1 MIIKDALAVILG
13 GGKGERLF
21 PLTKYRSKPAV
32 PIGGKFRLI
41 DIPISNC
48 LHWGL
53 RQIYVL
59 TQFNS
64 SSLNNHISSAYKF
77 DGFSKGF
84 LSILAAQQTME
95 GANWYQGTAD
105 AVRKNLFYIKRENVK
120 HVIILSGDQLYRINL
135 WKFMKHHLEKQA
147 DITIA
152 VKPVE
157 RLEASNFGIM
167 KIDGNQRIVEF
178 EEKPQ
183 EEEQLDNLYTPAEFL
198 DLEQE
203 NLNYIASMGIYI
215 FNKDS
220 LVELL
225 EKNDKSDF
233 GKQVIPDALAEK
245 KVFAYVFND
254 YWEDIG
260 TIKSFFEANLDFAN
274 PLPKFN
280 FYDEE
285 SPIFTRPRFLAG
297 SKIEN
302 CDIHYSLISDGSII
316 EGSKIT
322 NSVVGIRSLIRTNS
336 YLERVVMMGSDFYET
351 PAEQEAN
358 LSSGRVPV
366 GVGYNCI
373 IRNAILDKNVRI
385 GNHVVINNE
394 RSLLYHDDD
403 KYYIRDGIVFI
414 PKGHEIPTGT
424 VI

>member
-13 GGKGERLF
+13 GGKGERLY

-53 RQIYVL
+53 RRIYVL

-64 SSLNNHISSAYKF
+64 SSLNNHISLAYKF

-84 LSILAAQQTME
+84 INLLAAQQTLE

-105 AVRKNLFYIKRENVK
+105 AVRKNLFYIKRENVSQ
-120 HVIILSGDQLYRINL
+120 VVILSGDQLYRINL
-135 WKFMKHHLEKQA
+135 HEFMEQHVALGA
-147 DITIA
+147 DVTIA

-157 RLEASNFGIM
+157 RSEAVNYGIM
-167 KIDGNQRIVEF
+167 KINDQKKIVEF
-178 EEKPQ
+178 VEKPQ
-183 EEEQLDNLYTPAEFL
+183 KQEELDHLYTPAEFL
-198 DLEQE
+198 GLQQD

-215 FNKDS
+215 FNRDV

-233 GKQVIPDALAEK
+233 GKQVIPDALAERE
-245 KVFAYVFND
+245 VYAYVFND
-254 YWEDIG
+254 YWEDIS
-260 TIKSFFEANLDFAN
+260 TINSFFEANLDFAN

-280 FYDEE
+280 FYDEDN
-285 SPIFTRPRFLAG
+285 PIFTRPRFLAG
-297 SKIEN
+297 SKVEN

-322 NSVVGIRSLIRTNS
+322 NSVIGIRSAIRSNS
-336 YLERVVMMGSDFYET
+336 YLERVVMMGADYYEN
-351 PAEQEAN
+351 AADKENNRAY
-358 LSSGRVPV
+358 GRLPL
-366 GVGYNCI
+366 GVGYNCV

-385 GNHVVINNE
+385 GNHVQITNE
-394 RSLLYHDDD
+394 RFLQFHDGDN
-403 KYYIRDGIVFI
+403 YYIRDGIVII
-414 PKGHEIPTGT
+414 PKNHEIPAGT